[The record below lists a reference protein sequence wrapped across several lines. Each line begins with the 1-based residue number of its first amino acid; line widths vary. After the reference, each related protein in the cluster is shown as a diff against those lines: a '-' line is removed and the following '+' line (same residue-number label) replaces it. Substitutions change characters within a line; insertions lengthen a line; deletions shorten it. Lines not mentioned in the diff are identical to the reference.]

1 MAHENKLK
9 YAGNG
14 IWFNPN
20 KREFVTQD
28 GESWLGLEDA
38 QAHMDEN
45 YWTHEE
51 LPLQNVVDDLR
62 KLKVEN
68 YGVLPEYLTSP
79 IDNRGWSDRNFDLF
93 DSSTWNVPA
102 NIEDR
107 TYVTA
112 PGVNMPMSMK
122 NMRPFPLSDEDML
135 KEIEQITDPIE
146 RDLRL
151 SEFDQQVLDRDIAHE
166 QYGKSMIDVLAKDN
180 PEIRT
185 GFFPRRYYPE
195 SSISN
200 LEDYMKTQKRIRKTG
215 ISEEAAGHYSD
226 RPDEIA
232 IKPVDGELPNRQRL
246 LEIMGHEGIHYAYP
260 FNYVTPQGDA
270 YGRRG
275 FDALELTMP
284 WPENWSN
291 PILAGNY
298 PRGAGHEAMLNMDQM
313 FFPEGM
319 RQWQHHNL
327 NRKGVENL
335 SSIMNWKE
343 DPGWMQGNNERPTG
357 MGQGNTAREVGIANI
372 PQRTSRIPSPR
383 RPNPHQDFSTGGIV
397 SIVV

>member
-1 MAHENKLK
+1 MAHQNKLK

-28 GESWLGLEDA
+28 GESWFGLEDA

-112 PGVNMPMSMK
+112 PGANMPMSMK

-146 RDLRL
+146 RDLSI
-151 SEFDQQVLDRDIAHE
+151 SEF
-166 QYGKSMIDVLAKDN
+166 
-180 PEIRT
+180 
-185 GFFPRRYYPE
+185 
-195 SSISN
+195 
-200 LEDYMKTQKRIRKTG
+200 
-215 ISEEAAGHYSD
+215 
-226 RPDEIA
+226 
-232 IKPVDGELPNRQRL
+232 
-246 LEIMGHEGIHYAYP
+246 
-260 FNYVTPQGDA
+260 
-270 YGRRG
+270 
-275 FDALELTMP
+275 
-284 WPENWSN
+284 
-291 PILAGNY
+291 
-298 PRGAGHEAMLNMDQM
+298 
-313 FFPEGM
+313 
-319 RQWQHHNL
+319 
-327 NRKGVENL
+327 
-335 SSIMNWKE
+335 
-343 DPGWMQGNNERPTG
+343 
-357 MGQGNTAREVGIANI
+357 
-372 PQRTSRIPSPR
+372 
-383 RPNPHQDFSTGGIV
+383 
-397 SIVV
+397 